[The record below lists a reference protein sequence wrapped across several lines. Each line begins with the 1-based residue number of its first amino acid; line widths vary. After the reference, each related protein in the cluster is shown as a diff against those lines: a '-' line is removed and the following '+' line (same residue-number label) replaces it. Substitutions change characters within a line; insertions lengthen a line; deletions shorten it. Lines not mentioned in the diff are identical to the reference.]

1 MGSVYLALT
10 HTQTHTRAHIHIYST
25 IPGVWRLFFMLIA
38 RYLSLWSSEFIL
50 QLTSECLQDDNGL
63 IGTLSPSGFCWGT
76 TSSSMWISARLC
88 HAGDFMGR
96 HVTWRT
102 SCGHL
107 LLLHS
112 VVCKHIF
119 LLPLQTGLKYSCCMW
134 CRITFTSNIY
144 NLVIFHCKI
153 KHPITKNTI
162 KTRQTKLTPII
173 SVLVLGL
180 LPLLLFLLSSLSRTA
195 RNLCQRVCISL
206 SHMRHH
212 WQGEDSAGGRCL
224 CRFTLRQLSRHRW
237 RQKTVDEWK
246 VKKIKKVSSLH

>member
-1 MGSVYLALT
+1 MLDSHCSDQWAPVVLGSLPLLNHQSCTNLHNSPPRAQPHQSYSCRMGSVYLALSHS

-76 TSSSMWISARLC
+76 TSSSMWISAHLC
-88 HAGDFMGR
+88 HAGDFMCR

-119 LLPLQTGLKYSCCMW
+119 LLPPTTNWVKIFLLYVMQDY
-134 CRITFTSNIY
+134 IY
-144 NLVIFHCKI
+144 I
-153 KHPITKNTI
+153 KHLQPCD
-162 KTRQTKLTPII
+162 
-173 SVLVLGL
+173 V
-180 LPLLLFLLSSLSRTA
+180 SLQ
-195 RNLCQRVCISL
+195 N
-206 SHMRHH
+206 
-212 WQGEDSAGGRCL
+212 
-224 CRFTLRQLSRHRW
+224 
-237 RQKTVDEWK
+237 
-246 VKKIKKVSSLH
+246 